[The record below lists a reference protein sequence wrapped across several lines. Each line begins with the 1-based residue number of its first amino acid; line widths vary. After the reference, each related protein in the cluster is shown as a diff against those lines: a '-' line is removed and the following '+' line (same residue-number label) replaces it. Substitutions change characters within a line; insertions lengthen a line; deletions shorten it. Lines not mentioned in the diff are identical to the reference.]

1 MAIET
6 RDRTSGASANERPND
21 RYDRLASPSREASR
35 RRDARDPP
43 TDSRLGSLHQGISHV
58 VTPKRA
64 QSAVDALVDA
74 RVVNVVRSSGC
85 FLRVGSV
92 GELVD
97 ALRDR
102 CVAEGREFVATFVT
116 RHWDEVSREVR
127 GREGER
133 TVTSG
138 RRAREEGS
146 EREEEEEEGRGTGK
160 RARGDGETET
170 ETEMEME
177 MEETGKDEGNEGAVV
192 ENKRSVDGGTTVAT
206 TPTTATTT
214 TSTKTPPP
222 PPPPP
227 PSLTER
233 LLTQTRVAATP
244 PKQKQ
249 KPKQKTP
256 IATGD
261 PPSFR
266 VLGATILRGIHAV
279 IHERDDALRRDMRA
293 LVDAINAS
301 HREIAPSRAS
311 PRPWT
316 TRPRTVRDARRN
328 ATLSTTHRTRFAR
341 LHPRVSTNSS
351 PPRTSRERERS
362 ARRRRRRRRR
372 RRPSARRARRRRAAP
387 SDRPPTDS
395 NLRTDEIPT
404 TPTRAR
410 LDSPSRRRRRARS
423 SFASRPRR
431 VPDASRRGNSNRRI
445 RHTSTR
451 ARRRRRRV
459 VETRAQTD
467 ARRSIGRSST
477 ARDARDARRRWRT
490 TTTRRRVVGERHGD
504 DRTNERDDDATTSRD
519 AREDA
524 NDGNDACRSV

>member
-1 MAIET
+1 M
-6 RDRTSGASANERPND
+6 
-21 RYDRLASPSREASR
+21 
-35 RRDARDPP
+35 
-43 TDSRLGSLHQGISHV
+43 
-58 VTPKRA
+58 
-64 QSAVDALVDA
+64 DA

-127 GREGER
+127 AREGER

-170 ETEMEME
+170 EMEME
-177 MEETGKDEGNEGAVV
+177 MEETEKDEGNEGAVV
-192 ENKRSVDGGTTVAT
+192 ENRRSVDGGTTVAT
-206 TPTTATTT
+206 TPTTVTTT

-301 HREIAPSRAS
+301 HREIAALRADITS
-311 PRPWT
+311 LVNARVEH
-316 TRPRTVRDARRN
+316 RRDDDVDDDIDVDVDEDDARRAVARVSSPMDDASPNGSRRATERDTLVN
-328 ATLSTTHRTRFAR
+328 APNPIRAPSSACFDELVAAAHVARTRTLGETTTTTA
-341 LHPRVSTNSS
+341 
-351 PPRTSRERERS
+351 
-362 ARRRRRRRRR
+362 
-372 RRPSARRARRRRAAP
+372 
-387 SDRPPTDS
+387 PPT
-395 NLRTDEIPT
+395 T
-404 TPTRAR
+404 TT
-410 LDSPSRRRRRARS
+410 
-423 SFASRPRR
+423 
-431 VPDASRRGNSNRRI
+431 VG
-445 RHTSTR
+445 
-451 ARRRRRRV
+451 
-459 VETRAQTD
+459 ETRE
-467 ARRSIGRSST
+467 
-477 ARDARDARRRWRT
+477 
-490 TTTRRRVVGERHGD
+490 TTTRRPERS
-504 DRTNERDDDATTSRD
+504 T
-519 AREDA
+519 A
-524 NDGNDACRSV
+524 NGFKPSYR

>member
-6 RDRTSGASANERPND
+6 RDRTSGTSANERPIKPIK
-21 RYDRLASPSREASR
+21 PSRVLVPRDASR

-43 TDSRLGSLHQGISHV
+43 TDSPLGSLHQGISHV

-116 RHWDEVSREVR
+116 RHWDEVPREVR
-127 GREGER
+127 AREGER

-146 EREEEEEEGRGTGK
+146 EREEEEEEGHGTGK
-160 RARGDGETET
+160 RARGDGEM

-177 MEETGKDEGNEGAVV
+177 MEMEMEIEETGKDGGNEGVVV
-192 ENKRSVDGGTTVAT
+192 ENRRSVDVGTTVAT

-214 TSTKTPPP
+214 TSTKTP

-301 HREIAPSRAS
+301 HREIAALRADIT
-311 PRPWT
+311 PLVNARVEH
-316 TRPRTVRDARRN
+316 RRDDDVDVDENDARRAVARVSSPMDDESPNGLRRATERDTLDN
-328 ATLSTTHRTRFAR
+328 APNPIRAPSSACFEELVAAAHVARTRT
-341 LHPRVSTNSS
+341 LGET
-351 PPRTSRERERS
+351 TTTT
-362 ARRRRRRRRR
+362 
-372 RRPSARRARRRRAAP
+372 AP
-387 SDRPPTDS
+387 PPT
-395 NLRTDEIPT
+395 PT
-404 TPTRAR
+404 T
-410 LDSPSRRRRRARS
+410 
-423 SFASRPRR
+423 
-431 VPDASRRGNSNRRI
+431 VG
-445 RHTSTR
+445 
-451 ARRRRRRV
+451 
-459 VETRAQTD
+459 ETRE
-467 ARRSIGRSST
+467 
-477 ARDARDARRRWRT
+477 
-490 TTTRRRVVGERHGD
+490 TTTRRPERS
-504 DRTNERDDDATTSRD
+504 T
-519 AREDA
+519 A
-524 NDGNDACRSV
+524 NGFKPSYR

>member
-1 MAIET
+1 M
-6 RDRTSGASANERPND
+6 
-21 RYDRLASPSREASR
+21 
-35 RRDARDPP
+35 
-43 TDSRLGSLHQGISHV
+43 
-58 VTPKRA
+58 
-64 QSAVDALVDA
+64 DA

-127 GREGER
+127 AREGER

-170 ETEMEME
+170 EMEME

-192 ENKRSVDGGTTVAT
+192 ENRRSVDGGTTVAT

-214 TSTKTPPP
+214 TSTKTPPPP

-301 HREIAPSRAS
+301 HREIAALRADIA
-311 PRPWT
+311 PLVIARVEH
-316 TRPRTVRDARRN
+316 RRDDDVDDINVDVDEDDARR
-328 ATLSTTHRTRFAR
+328 AVA
-341 LHPRVSTNSS
+341 RVSS
-351 PPRTSRERERS
+351 PMDDASPNGS
-362 ARRRRRRRRR
+362 
-372 RRPSARRARRRRAAP
+372 RRATQRDTLVNAPNPIRAP
-387 SDRPPTDS
+387 
-395 NLRTDEIPT
+395 
-404 TPTRAR
+404 
-410 LDSPSRRRRRARS
+410 
-423 SFASRPRR
+423 
-431 VPDASRRGNSNRRI
+431 
-445 RHTSTR
+445 
-451 ARRRRRRV
+451 
-459 VETRAQTD
+459 
-467 ARRSIGRSST
+467 
-477 ARDARDARRRWRT
+477 
-490 TTTRRRVVGERHGD
+490 
-504 DRTNERDDDATTSRD
+504 
-519 AREDA
+519 
-524 NDGNDACRSV
+524 

>member
-127 GREGER
+127 AREGER

-244 PKQKQ
+244 PKQKPKQ
-249 KPKQKTP
+249 KQKTP

-301 HREIAPSRAS
+301 HREIAALRADIA
-311 PRPWT
+311 PLVNARVEH
-316 TRPRTVRDARRN
+316 RRDDDVDEDDARRAVARVSSPMDDASPNGSRRATERDTLDN
-328 ATLSTTHRTRFAR
+328 APNPIRAPSSACFDELVAAAHVARTRTLGETA
-341 LHPRVSTNSS
+341 
-351 PPRTSRERERS
+351 
-362 ARRRRRRRRR
+362 
-372 RRPSARRARRRRAAP
+372 
-387 SDRPPTDS
+387 PPT
-395 NLRTDEIPT
+395 TAPPT
-404 TPTRAR
+404 TVGETRE
-410 LDSPSRRRRRARS
+410 
-423 SFASRPRR
+423 
-431 VPDASRRGNSNRRI
+431 
-445 RHTSTR
+445 TSTR
-451 ARRRRRRV
+451 RPER
-459 VETRAQTD
+459 
-467 ARRSIGRSST
+467 ST
-477 ARDARDARRRWRT
+477 ANGFKPPYR
-490 TTTRRRVVGERHGD
+490 
-504 DRTNERDDDATTSRD
+504 
-519 AREDA
+519 
-524 NDGNDACRSV
+524 

>member
-6 RDRTSGASANERPND
+6 RDRTSGTSANERPIKPIK
-21 RYDRLASPSREASR
+21 PSRVPVSRDASR

-43 TDSRLGSLHQGISHV
+43 TDSPLGSLHQGISHV

-127 GREGER
+127 AREGER

-160 RARGDGETET
+160 RARGDGEM
-170 ETEMEME
+170 EMEME
-177 MEETGKDEGNEGAVV
+177 MEMEIEETGKDGGNEGVVV
-192 ENKRSVDGGTTVAT
+192 ENRRSVDVGTTVAT

-214 TSTKTPPP
+214 TSTKTPP

-266 VLGATILRGIHAV
+266 VLGATILRGIYAV

-301 HREIAPSRAS
+301 HREIAALRADITS
-311 PRPWT
+311 LVNARVEH
-316 TRPRTVRDARRN
+316 RRDDDVDDDIDVDVDEDDARRAVARVSSPMDDASPNGSRRATERDTLDN
-328 ATLSTTHRTRFAR
+328 APNPIRAPSSACFDELVAAAHVARTRTLGETTTTTA
-341 LHPRVSTNSS
+341 
-351 PPRTSRERERS
+351 
-362 ARRRRRRRRR
+362 
-372 RRPSARRARRRRAAP
+372 
-387 SDRPPTDS
+387 
-395 NLRTDEIPT
+395 PT
-404 TPTRAR
+404 TTTT
-410 LDSPSRRRRRARS
+410 
-423 SFASRPRR
+423 
-431 VPDASRRGNSNRRI
+431 VG
-445 RHTSTR
+445 
-451 ARRRRRRV
+451 
-459 VETRAQTD
+459 ETRE
-467 ARRSIGRSST
+467 
-477 ARDARDARRRWRT
+477 
-490 TTTRRRVVGERHGD
+490 TTTRRPERS
-504 DRTNERDDDATTSRD
+504 T
-519 AREDA
+519 A
-524 NDGNDACRSV
+524 NGFKPSYR

>member
-1 MAIET
+1 M
-6 RDRTSGASANERPND
+6 
-21 RYDRLASPSREASR
+21 
-35 RRDARDPP
+35 
-43 TDSRLGSLHQGISHV
+43 
-58 VTPKRA
+58 
-64 QSAVDALVDA
+64 DA

-127 GREGER
+127 AREGER

-170 ETEMEME
+170 EMEME
-177 MEETGKDEGNEGAVV
+177 MEETEKDEGNEGAVV
-192 ENKRSVDGGTTVAT
+192 ENRRSVDGGTTVAT

-214 TSTKTPPP
+214 TSTKTPP

-301 HREIAPSRAS
+301 HREIAALRADITS
-311 PRPWT
+311 LVNARVEH
-316 TRPRTVRDARRN
+316 RRDDDVDDDIDVDVDEDDARRAVARVSSPMDDASPNGSRRATERDTLDN
-328 ATLSTTHRTRFAR
+328 APNPIRAPSSACFDELVAAAHVARTRT
-341 LHPRVSTNSS
+341 LG
-351 PPRTSRERERS
+351 E
-362 ARRRRRRRRR
+362 
-372 RRPSARRARRRRAAP
+372 
-387 SDRPPTDS
+387 
-395 NLRTDEIPT
+395 
-404 TPTRAR
+404 
-410 LDSPSRRRRRARS
+410 
-423 SFASRPRR
+423 
-431 VPDASRRGNSNRRI
+431 
-445 RHTSTR
+445 
-451 ARRRRRRV
+451 
-459 VETRAQTD
+459 
-467 ARRSIGRSST
+467 
-477 ARDARDARRRWRT
+477 T
-490 TTTRRRVVGERHGD
+490 TTTAPPPTTTTTTTTIGETRETSPRRPERS
-504 DRTNERDDDATTSRD
+504 T
-519 AREDA
+519 A
-524 NDGNDACRSV
+524 NGFKPPYR

>member
-1 MAIET
+1 M
-6 RDRTSGASANERPND
+6 
-21 RYDRLASPSREASR
+21 
-35 RRDARDPP
+35 
-43 TDSRLGSLHQGISHV
+43 
-58 VTPKRA
+58 
-64 QSAVDALVDA
+64 DA

-127 GREGER
+127 AREGER

-177 MEETGKDEGNEGAVV
+177 ETGKDEGNEGAVV
-192 ENKRSVDGGTTVAT
+192 ENRRSVDGGTTVAT

-301 HREIAPSRAS
+301 HREIAALRADITS
-311 PRPWT
+311 LVNARVEH
-316 TRPRTVRDARRN
+316 RRDDDVDDDIDVDVDEDDARRAVARVSSPMDDASPNGSRRATERDTLDN
-328 ATLSTTHRTRFAR
+328 APNPIRAPSSACFDELVAAAHVARTRT
-341 LHPRVSTNSS
+341 LG
-351 PPRTSRERERS
+351 E
-362 ARRRRRRRRR
+362 
-372 RRPSARRARRRRAAP
+372 
-387 SDRPPTDS
+387 
-395 NLRTDEIPT
+395 
-404 TPTRAR
+404 
-410 LDSPSRRRRRARS
+410 
-423 SFASRPRR
+423 
-431 VPDASRRGNSNRRI
+431 
-445 RHTSTR
+445 
-451 ARRRRRRV
+451 
-459 VETRAQTD
+459 
-467 ARRSIGRSST
+467 
-477 ARDARDARRRWRT
+477 T
-490 TTTRRRVVGERHGD
+490 TTTAPPPTTTTTTTTIGETRETSPRRPERS
-504 DRTNERDDDATTSRD
+504 T
-519 AREDA
+519 A
-524 NDGNDACRSV
+524 NGFKPPYR

>member
-1 MAIET
+1 
-6 RDRTSGASANERPND
+6 
-21 RYDRLASPSREASR
+21 
-35 RRDARDPP
+35 
-43 TDSRLGSLHQGISHV
+43 
-58 VTPKRA
+58 
-64 QSAVDALVDA
+64 
-74 RVVNVVRSSGC
+74 VNVVRSSGC

-127 GREGER
+127 AREGER

-160 RARGDGETET
+160 RARGDGEM

-177 MEETGKDEGNEGAVV
+177 MEIEETGKDEGNEGVVV
-192 ENKRSVDGGTTVAT
+192 ENRRSVDVGTTVAT

-214 TSTKTPPP
+214 TSTKT

-261 PPSFR
+261 QPSFR

-301 HREIAPSRAS
+301 HREIAALRADIA
-311 PRPWT
+311 PLVNARAEH
-316 TRPRTVRDARRN
+316 RRDDDVDEDVDVDEDDARRAVARVSSPMDDESPNGLRRATERDTLDN
-328 ATLSTTHRTRFAR
+328 APNPIRAPSSTCFDELVAAAHVARTRT
-341 LHPRVSTNSS
+341 LG
-351 PPRTSRERERS
+351 E
-362 ARRRRRRRRR
+362 
-372 RRPSARRARRRRAAP
+372 
-387 SDRPPTDS
+387 
-395 NLRTDEIPT
+395 
-404 TPTRAR
+404 
-410 LDSPSRRRRRARS
+410 
-423 SFASRPRR
+423 
-431 VPDASRRGNSNRRI
+431 
-445 RHTSTR
+445 
-451 ARRRRRRV
+451 
-459 VETRAQTD
+459 
-467 ARRSIGRSST
+467 
-477 ARDARDARRRWRT
+477 T
-490 TTTRRRVVGERHGD
+490 TTTTAPPTTTTVGETRETTTRHP
-504 DRTNERDDDATTSRD
+504 ERST
-519 AREDA
+519 A
-524 NDGNDACRSV
+524 NGFKPSYR